1 MSEITSIKD
10 LTTELENQLKRLE
23 IIQDEIGYSKEIKH
37 DKSIELLKSISTFI
51 TSQVDLVVKEK
62 EDLIQE
68 IENAHTM
75 ITKYKK
81 LMGEFASNRPVLDST
96 HSIQTNLRDLQQ
108 ELTQVEEVR

>member
-1 MSEITSIKD
+1 
-10 LTTELENQLKRLE
+10 
-23 IIQDEIGYSKEIKH
+23 
-37 DKSIELLKSISTFI
+37 
-51 TSQVDLVVKEK
+51 
-62 EDLIQE
+62 
-68 IENAHTM
+68 M